1 MSCVSSLTSSL
12 PIVRF
17 STRMRENCTILEA
30 WGISQGEKCLKK
42 NIIQLMK
49 TARQRA
55 QMETGMYRPFLPYFC
70 MLELHNFYIILH

>member
-1 MSCVSSLTSSL
+1 MSRVSSLTSSL

-17 STRMRENCTILEA
+17 STRMRQNRAILEA
-30 WGISQGEKCLKK
+30 WGISQGEMSQK
-42 NIIQLMK
+42 NILHLMR

-70 MLELHNFYIILH
+70 MLESHNFYIILH

>member
-1 MSCVSSLTSSL
+1 MSRVSSLTSSL

-17 STRMRENCTILEA
+17 SMRMHQNRAILEA
-30 WGISQGEKCLKK
+30 WGISQGEMSQK
-42 NIIQLMK
+42 NILHLMR

-55 QMETGMYRPFLPYFC
+55 QMETGMYRPFLLYFC